1 MTPRQADAD
10 TKSPSDLF
18 RERLDNMLNQRH
30 ALYRLADRVDWS
42 VFDKAFG
49 ALYCPDN
56 GCPGKPTRLLVGLH
70 YLKHCYGLSDEAVV
84 SGWVENPYWQYVC
97 GETYFQHQAP
107 LDPSS
112 LTRFRQRIGEA
123 GCGRLLQVTVVA
135 GVQSKTVKPAD
146 FKRVTVDTTV
156 QEKAVSYPTDSKLL
170 NRSRERLVRL
180 CRHQGVVLRQSYA
193 RKGPQALQ
201 QANRYGH
208 ARQYRR
214 LRRQVKRLRT
224 YLGRVVRDIE
234 RKITDNPAQQ
244 AVFAAELALAK
255 RLLAQGKQDKRKLY
269 SLHAPEVE
277 CISKGK
283 VHKRYEFGV
292 KASIAVTNKS
302 NFVVG
307 GMALPGSPYDGHTL
321 KKALEQVRQVTGK
334 AIAEAFVD
342 RGYRGHDETEATV
355 YISGQKRG
363 IKTQRLKRSLKR
375 RQAIEPVI
383 GHLKSD
389 GLLDRNYLK
398 GTQGD
403 QFNVLLSC
411 AGHNLRLV
419 LRRLRLFCLKK
430 GSRLVA
436 WIRLCAASG
445 RLCGLSGVNASWWN
459 RKPVGLTPLPAP
471 SMAA

>member
-1 MTPRQADAD
+1 MTPRQPDAK
-10 TKSPSDLF
+10 TRTATDLF

-30 ALYRLADRVDWS
+30 ALYRLADLIEWS

-56 GCPGKPTRLLVGLH
+56 GCPGKSTRLLVGLQ

-84 SGWVENPYWQYVC
+84 SGWVENPYWQYFC
-97 GETYFQHQAP
+97 GETYFQHVP
-107 LDPSS
+107 PIDPSS
-112 LTRFRQRIGEA
+112 LTRFRQRIGES
-123 GCGRLLQVTVVA
+123 GCEKILQVTVAA
-135 GVQSKTVKPAD
+135 GVQSRTVKAAD

-180 CRHQGVVLRQSYA
+180 CQRHGVRLRQSYA
-193 RKGPQALQ
+193 RKGPRALQ

-208 ARQYRR
+208 ARQYKR
-214 LRRQVKRLRT
+214 LRREVKRLRT
-224 YLGRVVRDIE
+224 YLGRVVRDIG
-234 RKITDNPAQQ
+234 RKTAGNAAQQ
-244 AVFAAELALAK
+244 AVFAGELALAA
-255 RLLAQGKQDKRKLY
+255 RLLAQQKADKNKLY

-292 KASIAVTNKS
+292 KASIATTNKS

-307 GMALPGSPYDGHTL
+307 GMAVPGSPYDGHTL
-321 KKALEQVRQVTGK
+321 KNALEQVRRVTGSV
-334 AIAEAFVD
+334 IDEAFVD
-342 RGYRGHDETEATV
+342 KGYRGHSETRTTV

-363 IKTQRLKRSLKR
+363 INTRRLKRSLKR

-389 GLLDRNYLK
+389 GRLGRNFLK
-398 GTQGD
+398 GTEGD
-403 QFNVLLSC
+403 QVNVLLSC
-411 AGHNLRLV
+411 AGHNLRLI
-419 LRRLRLFCLKK
+419 LNRLRLFCLKTAAH
-430 GSRLVA
+430 LLA
-436 WIRLCAASG
+436 WLPLRIAPH
-445 RLCGLSGVNASWWN
+445 GLSWL
-459 RKPVGLTPLPAP
+459 PVP
-471 SMAA
+471 SMAT